1 MILLDTNVI
10 SEAMRPAPDASIT
23 QWIDTQPLDTLYLST
38 ITVAELR
45 SGVALLP
52 AGKRRDA
59 LHKSLELRILPQFA
73 GRILPFDFVCTSAYA
88 KVLATA
94 RKSGSGIET
103 ADALIAAVAIAN
115 ALSIATRDTS
125 PFLAAGATVIN
136 PWKNT

>member
-52 AGKRRDA
+52 VGKRRDA

-94 RKSGSGIET
+94 RKSGRGIET